1 MKRVWTPRSIRAV
14 RRLPRRQP
22 GLLEDQEFTL
32 RRLEHDPFDA
42 ALRTHKLRGAL
53 KDCWACSVGFDC
65 RLVFSIVKNPQTEE
79 NEILLHTAG
88 THDEVY

>member
-1 MKRVWTPRSIRAV
+1 MKLVWTPRFIRAV
-14 RRLPRRQP
+14 RRLNRRQP
-22 GLLEDQEFTL
+22 ALLEDLQSTL

-42 ALRTHKLRGAL
+42 ALRTHKLKGAL

-65 RLVFSIVKNPQTEE
+65 RLVFAIVKNPQTKE
-79 NEILLHTAG
+79 NEIVLHTAG